1 MNAVSPKIK
10 LISAEKN
17 QRISAKSAGN
27 KILNI
32 NDINKLNHMKNYENL
47 DIEVIKNV
55 GTVWLNRPDVHNALN
70 QQMIADLI
78 DCFEN
83 INNEP
88 EIRIVV
94 LRGKGK
100 SFCAGADLNY
110 MKSISTFGVEE
121 NYQDSLKLAR
131 CFNAV
136 YTCRK
141 PTIAVVQGAAIGGAN
156 GLLAACDFVY
166 CADDTKFAFSEVKLG
181 IAPATI
187 SPYVT
192 KRIGECGARELMIS
206 GKRFSGKEAEWYR
219 LANKSL
225 PFEELDEYVQTV
237 INGLMTSGPEAM
249 AACKTLIYNIS
260 NKLSFEE
267 SIDYTARLIAELRA
281 SKEGQEGMASFL
293 EKRKPYWMN

>member
-1 MNAVSPKIK
+1 MNIYETLEIEIK
-10 LISAEKN
+10 
-17 QRISAKSAGN
+17 
-27 KILNI
+27 
-32 NDINKLNHMKNYENL
+32 D
-47 DIEVIKNV
+47 NV
-55 GTVWLNRPDVHNALN
+55 ATVWLNRPDLHNALN
-70 QQMIADLI
+70 QQLISELI
-78 DCFEN
+78 DCFEKLN
-83 INNEP
+83 DEK
-88 EIRIVV
+88 EIRIVL

-110 MKSISTFGVEE
+110 MKGISNFGFEE
-121 NYQDSLKLAR
+121 NYQDSLKLAK
-131 CFNAV
+131 CFNAI
-136 YTCRK
+136 YTCKK

-187 SPYVT
+187 SPYVK
-192 KRIGECGARELMIS
+192 KRIGEYGSRELMIS

-219 LANKSL
+219 LVNKSL
-225 PFEELDEYVQTV
+225 PIEELNAFVDNIIE
-237 INGLMTSGPEAM
+237 NLMTSGPEAM
-249 AACKTLIYNIS
+249 SACKTLIYDIS

-293 EKRKPYWMN
+293 EKRKPNWVNK